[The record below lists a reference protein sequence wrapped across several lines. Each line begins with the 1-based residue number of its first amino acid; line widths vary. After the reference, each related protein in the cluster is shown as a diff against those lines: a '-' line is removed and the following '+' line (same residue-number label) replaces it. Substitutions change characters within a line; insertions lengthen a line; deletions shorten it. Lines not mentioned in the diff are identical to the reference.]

1 MKFLS
6 LINRNYL
13 LTISI
18 LLVTTSFVA
27 FYILQKTLTEET
39 KEDLLENE
47 QAIINEIKTRNNL
60 PNIYPTIETDSVS
73 VSNDGIIKKYFKEV
87 MIKDRFDDGEE
98 EPFLEYRNIVSIYG
112 KLYKIT
118 IRKSLFEYE
127 ELLLTISIP
136 LFSLLFFA
144 FLFSLLINRRLNKTV
159 WKDFE
164 FNLGILKKYSFKD
177 AEGIKLK
184 KTNIQEFD
192 ELNKLITELTSKL
205 HSDYQALKD
214 FTENASH
221 EIQTPIS
228 IISVNLEEI
237 LQDNIPEQTFQLI
250 VNTQQSLK
258 RLSDLNNNLLLLT
271 KIENRQFLAKE
282 ELDFNK
288 IVKNKVD
295 ELSPL
300 IKTKSIKVDVKE
312 NGIFRV
318 KINKELADILLNNL
332 LANAVKHNW
341 INGNIDVELSENEL
355 KISNTGESN
364 KLTNETIFNRFT
376 KEKSQSYGLGLAI
389 VKQICDTHT
398 IGIDYLKSDV
408 HCFVLSNRLEL

>member
-18 LLVTTSFVA
+18 LLVITSLVA
-27 FYILQKTLTEET
+27 FYILQKTLTEEA

-47 QAIINEIKTRNNL
+47 QAIINEIKTQNNL

-73 VSNDGIIKKYFKEV
+73 NDERIKKSFKEV

-98 EPFLEYRNIVSIYG
+98 EPFLEYINIVSING

-127 ELLLTISIP
+127 ELLLAISIP
-136 LFSLLFFA
+136 LFSLLLLA
-144 FLFSLLINRRLNKTV
+144 FLFSFLINRRLNKTV

-164 FNLGILKKYSFKD
+164 FNLGILKKFSFID

-192 ELNKLITELTSKL
+192 ELNKSITELTNKL
-205 HSDYQALKD
+205 LSDYQALKD

-221 EIQTPIS
+221 EIQTPVS
-228 IISVNLEEI
+228 IISVNLEEM
-237 LQDNIPEQTFQLI
+237 LQRNIPEQTFQLI
-250 VNTQQSLK
+250 VNTQLTLK
-258 RLSDLNNNLLLLT
+258 RLSDLNKHLLLLT
-271 KIENRQFLAKE
+271 KIENRQFSSDE
-282 ELDFNK
+282 EIDISSCIESK
-288 IVKNKVD
+288 I
-295 ELSPL
+295 EEFTPL
-300 IKTKSIKVDVKE
+300 IKSKNLKVKVTTDGVFDVKMSPAL
-312 NGIFRV
+312 V
-318 KINKELADILLNNL
+318 DILLNNL
-332 LANAVKHNW
+332 LTNAVKYNS
-341 INGNIDVELSENEL
+341 INGNIYIEISKSEL
-355 KISNTGESN
+355 KICNSGASN

-376 KEKSQSYGLGLAI
+376 KENSQSYGLGLAI
-389 VKQICDTHT
+389 VKQICNTHY
-398 IGIDYLKSDV
+398 IAIQYRKSDF
-408 HCFVLSNRLEL
+408 HCFVLSK

>member
-18 LLVTTSFVA
+18 LLVTTSLVA

-60 PNIYPTIETDSVS
+60 PNIYPTIETDS

-136 LFSLLFFA
+136 LFSLLFLA

-250 VNTQQSLK
+250 VNTQQTLK
-258 RLSDLNNNLLLLT
+258 RLSNLNKHLLLLT
-271 KIENRQFLAKE
+271 KIENRQFSSDE
-282 ELDFNK
+282 EIDISSYIESR
-288 IVKNKVD
+288 IV
-295 ELSPL
+295 EFTPL
-300 IKTKSIKVDVKE
+300 IKSKNLKVKVTTDGVFQVKMSP
-312 NGIFRV
+312 
-318 KINKELADILLNNL
+318 ELVDILFNNL
-332 LANAVKHNW
+332 LSNAVKYNS
-341 INGNIDVELSENEL
+341 INGNIYIEISKSEL
-355 KISNTGESN
+355 KILVIAEH
-364 KLTNETIFNRFT
+364 
-376 KEKSQSYGLGLAI
+376 
-389 VKQICDTHT
+389 QI
-398 IGIDYLKSDV
+398 
-408 HCFVLSNRLEL
+408 N

>member
-18 LLVTTSFVA
+18 LLVITSLVA
-27 FYILQKTLTEET
+27 FYILQKTLTEDA

-60 PNIYPTIETDSVS
+60 PNIYPTIETDF
-73 VSNDGIIKKYFKEV
+73 VSNDRIIKKSFKEV

-98 EPFLEYRNIVSIYG
+98 EPFLEYSNIVSING

-118 IRKSLFEYE
+118 IRKSLLEYE

-136 LFSLLFFA
+136 LFSLLLLA
-144 FLFSLLINRRLNKTV
+144 FLFSFLINRRLNKTV

-164 FNLGILKKYSFKD
+164 FNLGILKKFSFKD

-192 ELNKLITELTSKL
+192 ELNKSITELTNKL
-205 HSDYQALKD
+205 LSDYQALKD

-221 EIQTPIS
+221 EIQTPVS
-228 IISVNLEEI
+228 IISVNLEEM
-237 LQDNIPEQTFQLI
+237 LQHNIPEQTFQLI
-250 VNTQQSLK
+250 VKTQQSLK
-258 RLSDLNNNLLLLT
+258 RLSDLNKNLLLLA

-282 ELDFNK
+282 LLNFNE
-288 IVKNKVD
+288 IVNNKVE

-300 IKTKSIKVDVKE
+300 MKSKRLKVDVKA
-312 NGIFRV
+312 NGTFQV
-318 KINKELADILLNNL
+318 KISPELADFLLNNL
-332 LANAVKHNW
+332 LTNAVKHNSF
-341 INGNIDVELSENEL
+341 NGKIHIELSKTEL
-355 KISNTGESN
+355 KICNTGNAN
-364 KLTNETIFNRFT
+364 KLTSETIFNRFT
-376 KEKSQSYGLGLAI
+376 KENSQSFGLGLAI
-389 VKQICDTHT
+389 VKQICDTHN
-398 IGIDYLKSDV
+398 IGIDYLKNDV
-408 HCFVLSNRLEL
+408 HCFVLSKKN

>member
-1 MKFLS
+1 
-6 LINRNYL
+6 
-13 LTISI
+13 
-18 LLVTTSFVA
+18 
-27 FYILQKTLTEET
+27 
-39 KEDLLENE
+39 
-47 QAIINEIKTRNNL
+47 
-60 PNIYPTIETDSVS
+60 
-73 VSNDGIIKKYFKEV
+73 
-87 MIKDRFDDGEE
+87 
-98 EPFLEYRNIVSIYG
+98 
-112 KLYKIT
+112 
-118 IRKSLFEYE
+118 
-127 ELLLTISIP
+127 
-136 LFSLLFFA
+136 LFSLLFLA

-205 HSDYQALKD
+205 HSDYQALKN

-228 IISVNLEEI
+228 IISVNLEVI

>member
-18 LLVTTSFVA
+18 LLVITSLVA
-27 FYILQKTLTEET
+27 FYILQKTLTEEA

-47 QAIINEIKTRNNL
+47 QAIINEIKTQNNL
-60 PNIYPTIETDSVS
+60 PNIYPTIETDF
-73 VSNDGIIKKYFKEV
+73 VSNDRIIKKSFKEV

-98 EPFLEYRNIVSIYG
+98 EPFMEYSNIVSING

-118 IRKSLFEYE
+118 IRKSLLEYE

-136 LFSLLFFA
+136 LFSLLLLA
-144 FLFSLLINRRLNKTV
+144 FLFSFLINRRLNKTV

-164 FNLGILKKYSFKD
+164 FNLGILKKFSFKD

-192 ELNKLITELTSKL
+192 ELNKSITELTNKL
-205 HSDYQALKD
+205 LSDYQALKD

-221 EIQTPIS
+221 EIQTPVS
-228 IISVNLEEI
+228 IISVNLEEM
-237 LQDNIPEQTFQLI
+237 LQHNIPEQTFQLI
-250 VNTQQSLK
+250 VKTQQSLK
-258 RLSDLNNNLLLLT
+258 RLSDLNKNLLLLA

-282 ELDFNK
+282 LLNFNE
-288 IVKNKVD
+288 IVNNKVE

-300 IKTKSIKVDVKE
+300 MKSKRLKVDVKA
-312 NGIFRV
+312 NGTFQV
-318 KINKELADILLNNL
+318 KISPELADFLLNNL
-332 LANAVKHNW
+332 LTNAVNHNSF
-341 INGNIDVELSENEL
+341 NGKIHIELSKTEL
-355 KISNTGESN
+355 KICNTGNAN
-364 KLTNETIFNRFT
+364 KLTSETIFNRFT
-376 KEKSQSYGLGLAI
+376 KENSQSFGLGLAI
-389 VKQICDTHT
+389 VKQICDTHN
-398 IGIDYLKSDV
+398 IGIDYLKNDV
-408 HCFVLSNRLEL
+408 HCFVLSKKN

>member
-18 LLVTTSFVA
+18 LLVITSLVA
-27 FYILQKTLTEET
+27 FYILQKTLTEDA

-98 EPFLEYRNIVSIYG
+98 EPFLEYRNIVSING

-127 ELLLTISIP
+127 ELLLAISIP
-136 LFSLLFFA
+136 LFSLLLLA
-144 FLFSLLINRRLNKTV
+144 FLFSFLINRRLNKTV

-164 FNLGILKKYSFKD
+164 LNLGILKKFSFKD

-192 ELNKLITELTSKL
+192 ELNKSITELTNKL
-205 HSDYQALKD
+205 LSDYQALKD

-221 EIQTPIS
+221 EMQTPVS
-228 IISVNLEEI
+228 IISVNLEEM
-237 LQDNIPEQTFQLI
+237 LQHNIPEQTFQLI
-250 VNTQQSLK
+250 VKTQQSLK
-258 RLSDLNNNLLLLT
+258 RLSDLNKNLLLLA

-282 ELDFNK
+282 LLDFNE
-288 IVKNKVD
+288 IVNNKVE

-300 IKTKSIKVDVKE
+300 MKSKRLKVEVKA
-312 NGIFRV
+312 NGTFLV
-318 KINKELADILLNNL
+318 KISPELADFLLNNL
-332 LANAVKHNW
+332 LTNAVKHNSF
-341 INGNIDVELSENEL
+341 NGKIHIELSKTEL
-355 KISNTGESN
+355 KICNTGNAN

-376 KEKSQSYGLGLAI
+376 KENSQSFGLGLAI
-389 VKQICDTHT
+389 VKQICDTHN
-398 IGIDYLKSDV
+398 IGIVYLTNDV
-408 HCFVLSNRLEL
+408 HCFVLSKNN

>member
-18 LLVTTSFVA
+18 LLVITSLVA
-27 FYILQKTLTEET
+27 FYILQKTLTEEA

-47 QAIINEIKTRNNL
+47 QTIINEIKTQNNL

-73 VSNDGIIKKYFKEV
+73 NDERIKKSFKEV

-98 EPFLEYRNIVSIYG
+98 EPFLEYINIVSING
-112 KLYKIT
+112 KFYKIT

-127 ELLLTISIP
+127 ELLLAISIP
-136 LFSLLFFA
+136 LFSLLLLA
-144 FLFSLLINRRLNKTV
+144 FLFSFLINRRLNKTV

-164 FNLGILKKYSFKD
+164 LNLGILKKFSFKD

-192 ELNKLITELTSKL
+192 ELNKSITELTNKL
-205 HSDYQALKD
+205 LSDYQALKD

-221 EIQTPIS
+221 EMQTPVS
-228 IISVNLEEI
+228 IISVNLEEM
-237 LQDNIPEQTFQLI
+237 LQHNIPEQTFQLI
-250 VNTQQSLK
+250 VKTQQSLK
-258 RLSDLNNNLLLLT
+258 RLSDLNKNLLLLA

-282 ELDFNK
+282 LLDFNE
-288 IVKNKVD
+288 IVNNKVE

-300 IKTKSIKVDVKE
+300 MKSKRLKVEVKA
-312 NGIFRV
+312 NGTFLV
-318 KINKELADILLNNL
+318 KISPELADFLLNNL
-332 LANAVKHNW
+332 LTNAVKHNSF
-341 INGNIDVELSENEL
+341 NGKIHIELSKTEL
-355 KISNTGESN
+355 KICNTGNAN

-376 KEKSQSYGLGLAI
+376 KENSQSFGLGLAI
-389 VKQICDTHT
+389 VKQICDTHN
-398 IGIDYLKSDV
+398 IGIVYLTNDV
-408 HCFVLSNRLEL
+408 HCFVLSKNN

>member
-18 LLVTTSFVA
+18 LLVITSLVA
-27 FYILQKTLTEET
+27 FYILQKTLTEEA

-47 QAIINEIKTRNNL
+47 QTIINEIKTQNNL

-73 VSNDGIIKKYFKEV
+73 NDERIKKSFKEV

-98 EPFLEYRNIVSIYG
+98 EPFLEYRNIVSING

-127 ELLLTISIP
+127 ELLLAISIP
-136 LFSLLFFA
+136 LFSLLLLA
-144 FLFSLLINRRLNKTV
+144 FLFSFLINRRLNKTV

-164 FNLGILKKYSFKD
+164 LNLGILKKFSFKD

-192 ELNKLITELTSKL
+192 ELNKSITELTNKL
-205 HSDYQALKD
+205 LSDYQALKD

-221 EIQTPIS
+221 EMQTPVS
-228 IISVNLEEI
+228 IISVNLEEM
-237 LQDNIPEQTFQLI
+237 LQHNIPEQTFQLI
-250 VNTQQSLK
+250 VKTQQSLK
-258 RLSDLNNNLLLLT
+258 RLSDLNKNLLLLA

-282 ELDFNK
+282 LLDFNE
-288 IVKNKVD
+288 IVNNKVE

-300 IKTKSIKVDVKE
+300 MKSKRLKVEVKA
-312 NGIFRV
+312 NGTFLV
-318 KINKELADILLNNL
+318 KISPELADFLLNNL
-332 LANAVKHNW
+332 LTNAVKHNSF
-341 INGNIDVELSENEL
+341 NGKIHIELSKTEL
-355 KISNTGESN
+355 KICNTGNAN

-376 KEKSQSYGLGLAI
+376 KENSQSFGLGLAI
-389 VKQICDTHT
+389 VKQICDTHN
-398 IGIDYLKSDV
+398 IGIVYLTNDV
-408 HCFVLSNRLEL
+408 HCFVLSKNN